1 MRYAP
6 HKFVNPRDRVEMRD
20 CVVRAICTAGQITYD
35 QAHEACRAAGRK
47 PCHQFFPDK
56 GLAQAKRYGLLD
68 YETVPPFPFH
78 GTCCLM
84 LILRIYSRGRYI
96 LTTRNHAMALID
108 GTIYDMRTGNIGLN
122 TKIEGVWRIK

>member
-20 CVVRAICTAGQITYD
+20 CVVRAICTAAQIPYA

-47 PCHQFFPDK
+47 TCHRFFTRK
-56 GLAQAKRYGLLD
+56 GLAKAKEIGLLD
-68 YETVPPFPFH
+68 YYRVVPPFD
-78 GTCCLM
+78 GTYSLSRV
-84 LILRIYSRGRYI
+84 LRMYSCGHYVI
-96 LTTRNHAMALID
+96 ESRNHAMALID
-108 GTIYDMRTGNIGLN
+108 GVIHDKASRGPGLN